1 MLQGAI
7 ILLAFTL
14 FFSGCKTS
22 LPIQPSTPPPQTEHY
37 TFVDE
42 YRYDFP
48 EEKIE
53 RIEIEEVEKEEA
65 VQLTSIPSEPK
76 LPEEP
81 LKPMKSL
88 ELPDLTLNQLFLHHK
103 RRVVATLMNVGTHPF
118 PTASGTLHLFV
129 DGRFEKSYNLQEFF
143 EQPFILP
150 QEAIN
155 VMTPLTL
162 YGRHEV
168 EARIDTGLDLDEL
181 TKENN
186 QLKMILEGLPLG
198 PDIVIKDLNLTEDM
212 ELSILLSNAGE
223 AHLRKGVTFRCRIF
237 INDRKISDFDHFT
250 SEVLKAH
257 SANYYILEPPY
268 RITIKG
274 IFRVKVSISPKLH
287 SDDIR
292 LENNILERRFI
303 IFPFQIGAQGKEE
316 FSFSVP
322 VPPSKGEESSERV
335 KVEVRWEGTG
345 EPLKLSFMEAGGI
358 KELQTISGKSPLKIE
373 LPIALED
380 TQRENLWKLSVTNS
394 IEKRMEGNIIIQHP

>member
-1 MLQGAI
+1 MLKGAI
-7 ILLAFTL
+7 ILLAFSL
-14 FFSGCKTS
+14 FYSGCKTS
-22 LPIQPSTPPPQTEHY
+22 MPIQPSPPLPQTEPF

-53 RIEIEEVEKEEA
+53 RIETEKVEKEEKI
-65 VQLTSIPSEPK
+65 QLTSLPPEPK

-81 LKPMKSL
+81 LKPMKRL

-103 RRVVATLMNVGTHPF
+103 RRVVATLTNVGTHPF
-118 PTASGTLHLFV
+118 PTASGNLNLFV
-129 DGRFEKSYNLQEFF
+129 DGRFEKSYNLQEFSK
-143 EQPFILP
+143 QPFILP
-150 QEAIN
+150 QETVN

-168 EARIDTGLDLDEL
+168 EARIDTGKELDEV

-186 QLKMILEGLPLG
+186 QLKRILEGLPIG

-212 ELSILLSNAGE
+212 ELSIILSNAGE

-237 INDRKISDFDHFT
+237 VNDRKISDFDHFT
-250 SEVLKAH
+250 SDVLRAH
-257 SANYYILEPPY
+257 SANHYTLEPPY

-322 VPPSKGEESSERV
+322 ISPPKGEEPFERV
-335 KVEVRWEGTG
+335 RVEVRWEGTG
-345 EPLKLSFMEAGGI
+345 DPLKLSFMERGGT
-358 KELQTISGKSPLKIE
+358 KELQTVSGKSPLKVE
-373 LPIALED
+373 LPMVMEE
-380 TQRENLWKLSVTNS
+380 TQRENLWQVSVTNP
-394 IEKRMEGNIIIQHP
+394 IEKRVEGHIIIQHP

>member
-7 ILLAFTL
+7 ILLAFSL

-22 LPIQPSTPPPQTEHY
+22 LPIHPSIPTPQEETV

-42 YRYDFP
+42 YSYDFP

-53 RIEIEEVEKEEA
+53 RIETEKVKKEEKI
-65 VQLTSIPSEPK
+65 QLASLPPEPK
-76 LPEEP
+76 LPEEL
-81 LKPMKSL
+81 LKPMRRL
-88 ELPDLTLNQLFLHHK
+88 ELPDLTLTQLFLHHK

-118 PTASGTLHLFV
+118 PTASGNLSLFI
-129 DGRFEKSYNLQEFF
+129 DGRFEKSYNLQEFSK
-143 EQPFILP
+143 QPVILP
-150 QEAIN
+150 QETVN
-155 VMTPLTL
+155 VLTPLTL

-168 EARIDTGLDLDEL
+168 EARIDTGTELDEL

-186 QLKMILEGLPLG
+186 QLKMILEGLPIG

-212 ELSILLSNAGE
+212 ELSIILSNAGE

-237 INDRKISDFDHFT
+237 VNDRKISDFDHFT

-257 SANYYILEPPY
+257 SGNHYTLEPPY

-303 IFPFQIGAQGKEE
+303 IFPFQIGAQGNEE

-322 VPPSKGEESSERV
+322 VSPSKGEEPFKQVR
-335 KVEVRWEGTG
+335 VEVRWEGTG
-345 EPLKLSFMEAGGI
+345 DPLKLSFMERGGI
-358 KELQTISGKSPLKIE
+358 KELQAVSGKSPLKVE
-373 LPIALED
+373 LPMPTED
-380 TQRENLWKLSVTNS
+380 TQRESLWRVSVTNP
-394 IEKRMEGNIIIQHP
+394 IEKRVEGNIIIQHP